1 MRHGR
6 STSIARLLPLA
17 LIVGCGTQAPVVDVL
32 PLADTVDTVGPYQ
45 VTVVVAD
52 SDRVTDAR
60 VLWFP
65 NDDAAP
71 RLAALVRQDK
81 TDRWMAGL
89 PGQPVGSRVSWRVEV
104 ETDEG
109 DLVRVP
115 APTEDD
121 LSPAWTFN
129 VVTAD

>member
-1 MRHGR
+1 MRRGR
-6 STSIARLLPLA
+6 STSFAWLLPLT
-17 LIVGCGTQAPVVDVL
+17 LWLGCGGQAPVVDVL

-71 RLAALVRQDK
+71 RPAALVRQDD
-81 TDRWMAGL
+81 TDRWTAGL

-115 APTEDD
+115 APTDD
-121 LSPAWTFN
+121 DPAPVWIFN
-129 VVTAD
+129 VVAAD